1 MARPLWSGS
10 LSFGL
15 VNVPVVLYSA
25 VRNRDVHFNQLH
37 EPDGSPI
44 QTRRVCALDEREV
57 PYDEIA
63 KGYEMQDGSWVLLS
77 DEDLAAA
84 APRKSHTIDIEA
96 FIEEREIDPIY
107 LDRPY
112 LLIPENES
120 AARAYALLGEAM
132 GDSGK
137 VALGRFVMRAK
148 EHLVSIRPRGELLTL
163 TTMRFHDEVRPS
175 ADVVAAI
182 DAEAVPGDEQVE
194 NAIAIIEELLVSFE
208 PERYHDEHRAH
219 LQTLIKRKQ
228 KGQKITVAAVEAK
241 PKAKKPP
248 PTAPDLMG
256 ALEQSLAR
264 IRGERPGAGKK
275 QARKA
280 RTAPPA
286 TKKATTAPPAT
297 KKAQTAPPAPRKAA
311 APSASRSRPK
321 RSS

>member
-25 VRNRDVHFNQLH
+25 VRDRGVHFSQLH
-37 EPDGSPI
+37 EPDGSPV
-44 QTRRVCALDEREV
+44 QTRRVCTLEDREV
-57 PYDEIA
+57 PYSEIV

-96 FIEEREIDPIY
+96 FVEEHEIDPIY

-163 TTMRFHDEVRPS
+163 TTMRFHDEVRSS
-175 ADVVAAI
+175 ADVAAEI
-182 DAEAVPGDEQVE
+182 DAEAAPGSEQIE
-194 NAIAIIEELLVSFE
+194 NAIAIIAELEVPFE
-208 PERYHDEHRAH
+208 PAAYRDEHRAH
-219 LQTLIKRKQ
+219 LQRLIKRKQ
-228 KGQKITVAAVEAK
+228 KGQKISAPASVSEPK
-241 PKAKKPP
+241 PKLT

-256 ALEQSLAR
+256 ALEQSLVR
-264 IRGERPGAGKK
+264 IRGESSGPGKK
-275 QARKA
+275 K
-280 RTAPPA
+280 P
-286 TKKATTAPPAT
+286 KKKPTTL
-297 KKAQTAPPAPRKAA
+297 PAPR
-311 APSASRSRPK
+311 PSRSGTK
-321 RSS
+321 RSN

>member
-25 VRNRDVHFNQLH
+25 VRDRDVHFSQLH

-44 QTRRVCALDEREV
+44 QTRRVCALEECEV
-57 PYDEIA
+57 QYSEIA
-63 KGYEMQDGSWVLLS
+63 KGYEMEDGSWVLLS

-112 LLIPENES
+112 LLVPENES
-120 AARAYALLGEAM
+120 AARAYALLGKAM

-163 TTMRFHDEVRPS
+163 TTMRFHDEVRSS
-175 ADVVAAI
+175 ADVAAEI
-182 DAEAVPGDEQVE
+182 DAEVVPGSEQVE
-194 NAIAIIEELLVSFE
+194 NAVAIIAELEVQFE
-208 PERYHDEHRAH
+208 PAAYRDEHRAH
-219 LQTLIKRKQ
+219 LQRLIKRKQ
-228 KGQKITVAAVEAK
+228 KGQKISVPAAAPK
-241 PKAKKPP
+241 PKPKPT

-264 IRGERPGAGKK
+264 IRGQSPGVAKEKAKK
-275 QARKA
+275 TPA
-280 RTAPPA
+280 TPPA
-286 TKKATTAPPAT
+286 SRP
-297 KKAQTAPPAPRKAA
+297 
-311 APSASRSRPK
+311 SRSGAK

>member
-25 VRNRDVHFNQLH
+25 VRDRGVHFSQLH

-44 QTRRVCALDEREV
+44 QTRRMCALEEREV
-57 PYDEIA
+57 PYSEIA
-63 KGYEMQDGSWVLLS
+63 KGYEMEDGSWVLLS

-96 FIEEREIDPIY
+96 FVEEREIDPIY

-120 AARAYALLGEAM
+120 AARAYALLGETM
-132 GDSGK
+132 GDSGR

-163 TTMRFHDEVRPS
+163 TTMRFHDEVRSS
-175 ADVVAAI
+175 ADIAAEI
-182 DAEAVPGDEQVE
+182 DAEAVPGSEQIE
-194 NAIAIIEELLVSFE
+194 NAIAIIAELEVPFE
-208 PERYHDEHRAH
+208 PAAYRDEHRAH
-219 LQTLIKRKQ
+219 LQSLIKRKQ
-228 KGQKITVAAVEAK
+228 KGQKISAPAAAAK
-241 PKAKKPP
+241 PKPKATPS
-248 PTAPDLMG
+248 APDLMG

-264 IRGERPGAGKK
+264 VRGESPGAGKK
-275 QARKA
+275 KA
-280 RTAPPA
+280 KKTPA
-286 TKKATTAPPAT
+286 TPSKKTPAT
-297 KKAQTAPPAPRKAA
+297 PR
-311 APSASRSRPK
+311 ASRP
-321 RSS
+321 SS

>member
-25 VRNRDVHFNQLH
+25 VRDRGVHFSQLH
-37 EPDGSPI
+37 ESDGSPI
-44 QTRRVCALDEREV
+44 QTRRMCALEGCEV
-57 PYDEIA
+57 PYSEIA
-63 KGYEMQDGSWVLLS
+63 KGYEMEDGSWVLLS

-96 FIEEREIDPIY
+96 FVEAREIDPIY

-112 LLIPENES
+112 LLVPENES

-132 GDSGK
+132 GDSAK

-163 TTMRFHDEVRPS
+163 TTMRFHDEVRSS
-175 ADVVAAI
+175 AEIAAEI
-182 DAEAVPGDEQVE
+182 DAEAVPGSEQIE
-194 NAIAIIEELLVSFE
+194 NAIAIIAELEVPFDPSAY
-208 PERYHDEHRAH
+208 RDEHRAH
-219 LQTLIKRKQ
+219 LQGLIKRKQ
-228 KGQKITVAAVEAK
+228 KGQKISTPVAAVK
-241 PKAKKPP
+241 PKPKST

-264 IRGERPGAGKK
+264 IRGESPSAGAGKK
-275 QARKA
+275 KA
-280 RTAPPA
+280 KKTRTS
-286 TKKATTAPPAT
+286 
-297 KKAQTAPPAPRKAA
+297 PPAPRQSGSKAKR
-311 APSASRSRPK
+311 PS
-321 RSS
+321 